1 MKIIKKIIPF
11 IVLSMLLFAKENSY
25 KIQEEIIIHTA
36 NEERPVVI
44 EGSTDPI
51 MQTREEID
59 LVIEDFES
67 DGEGWNVGSGWQL
80 SNQDSNSPTHSMN
93 SPNDATT
100 NDGLWEL
107 VSPTYTLPALGENET
122 MNFDFYIKGDTP
134 DTDGDGDNYLDD
146 YYFVSILDLDALE
159 WHASSTGS
167 LDGNSYWCGQEQL
180 SSGTGGYLSEW
191 LQFLDTPSF
200 LVPNGGTLTADMKW
214 ALEPAAGAS
223 VSGTCVD
230 GWDAANVRISN
241 DNGLTW
247 NLLTSTV
254 VPYDFDCGNGWIYH
268 DLEYDTGGLLHHLAP
283 GWGDGRDWDNIS
295 FDISEYA
302 GQEVIV
308 RFAFGSDGGWC
319 TLDDATATGFQVDN
333 IVVSGELDCSP
344 ETDCAVVASGE
355 VWVDQFYDYC
365 DADRPGYQAWE
376 YYGPGMPF
384 NSNVFMDISDFAEKD
399 VVFRFQTQYD
409 DNDDGGTGMGIYI
422 DDFRIYKV
430 SGGSFP
436 PPFNLVGEGLNQS
449 AELSWSDLN
458 ASGTEDF
465 QYDNDSFNNGITVTG
480 GSAWAGERIDLAGT
494 STINSISVFNN
505 NLVDT
510 TLTVSAFGQFGS
522 LFGNEAAYSTTV
534 DAAPGVWT
542 TVDVNWAMTNAYI
555 IAHEFNG
562 SFSAALDESAG
573 GIGHSMVMLNAGWDN
588 WGEIAI
594 SNSLADGEWGIRAN
608 ITYDGAGATY
618 NVYQDGIMVQ
628 SSLADNTS
636 TVSGLVNNQT
646 YSFSVSASY
655 NGGADESTQS
665 NIIELTPQAQTVYED
680 FYDDGTAEEGFNA
693 GSGNFTAVKYTAID
707 EGESII
713 RFKHYQIED
722 GGALYLKLYND
733 DNGMPGDEFFSQVIA
748 GGLVE
753 GWNMQDLSSETLAVS
768 GDFWVGT
775 KEFSSTSP
783 FGLDTDSNAGVSYT
797 RVGSD
802 GDWSAVSGNLM
813 MRVFL
818 DCGENC
824 DDGGEPECTAGDINA
839 DGIINVLDIISTVNF
854 IMSVAIPTND
864 EACAADYNGDSII
877 NVLDIVEIV
886 NIILG

>member
-1 MKIIKKIIPF
+1 MIKNLMPL
-11 IVLSMLLFAKENSY
+11 IVFSMLLFAKENGY
-25 KIQEEIIIHTA
+25 KVQEEIIIHTGT
-36 NEERPVVI
+36 EERPVI
-44 EGSTDPI
+44 FENSTDQI

-59 LVIEDFES
+59 LFVEDFES
-67 DGEGWNVGSGWQL
+67 DAEGWNVGSGWQL
-80 SNQDSNSPTHSMN
+80 SDQDSNSPTHSMN

-100 NDGLWEL
+100 NDGLWNL
-107 VSPTYTLPALGENET
+107 VSPTYTLPALGEGET

-134 DTDGDGDNYLDD
+134 DTDGDGDNFLDD
-146 YYFVSILDLDALE
+146 YYFVSILDLDALV
-159 WHASSTGS
+159 WHASPTGS
-167 LDGNSYWCGQEQL
+167 LDGNSYWCGQEEL
-180 SSGTGGYLSEW
+180 SSGGGGYLSEW

-200 LVPNGGTLTADMKW
+200 LVPNGGTLAADMKW

-247 NLLTSTV
+247 NLLTSTA

-283 GWGDGRDWDNIS
+283 GWGDERDWDNIS

-344 ETDCAVVASGE
+344 ETECAVVASGE

-376 YYGPGMPF
+376 HYGPGMPF

-399 VVFRFQTQYD
+399 VVFRFQTKYD

-436 PPFNLVGEGLNQS
+436 PPFDLVGEGLDQS
-449 AELSWSDLN
+449 VELSWSDLN

-465 QYDNDSFNNGITVTG
+465 QYDNDSFDNGITVTG

-505 NLVDT
+505 NLADT
-510 TLTVSAFGQFGS
+510 TLTVSVFGQFGS

-534 DAAPGVWT
+534 DAVSGTWT
-542 TVDVNWAMTNAYI
+542 TVDVSWTMTNAYI

-562 SFSAALDESAG
+562 TFSAALDESAG
-573 GIGHSMVMLNAGWDN
+573 GTGHSMVMLNAGWDN
-588 WGEIAI
+588 WNEIAAGAA
-594 SNSLADGEWGIRAN
+594 LADGEWGIRAN
-608 ITYDGAGATY
+608 VTYDGAGATY

-628 SSLADNTS
+628 SSVGDNTS

-655 NGGADESTQS
+655 NDGADESIQS
-665 NIIELTPQAQTVYED
+665 NVIELTPQAQTVHEESH
-680 FYDDGTAEEGFNA
+680 DDGSAEAFFNA
-693 GSGNFTAVKYTAID
+693 GSGNFTAVRYGSGVTEDIVRFKWYQ
-707 EGESII
+707 EGE
-713 RFKHYQIED
+713 
-722 GGALYLKLYND
+722 GGALYLKIYAD
-733 DNGMPGDEFFSQVIA
+733 VQGTPGDEIYSRVMA
-748 GGLVE
+748 GGLVA
-753 GWNMQDLSSETLAVS
+753 GWNTYDLSAEGLSFS
-768 GDFWVGT
+768 GDIWVGT
-775 KEFSSTSP
+775 KEFSSTAP
-783 FGLDTDSNAGVSYT
+783 FGLDTDSDSGNSYS
-797 RVGSD
+797 RVGTT
-802 GDWSAVSGNLM
+802 GEWTPVAGNLM
-813 MRVFL
+813 IRVFL

-824 DDGGEPECTAGDINA
+824 DGGGTECTAGDINN
-839 DGIINVLDIISTVNF
+839 DGIINVLDVVMIVN
-854 IMSVAIPTND
+854 IVLSN
-864 EACAADYNGDSII
+864 EYNELADLNSDDSIDI
-877 NVLDIVEIV
+877 LDVVQLV
-886 NIILG
+886 NIILN